1 MSLTDV
7 LKDQSTWTYNIMK
20 ASSNLGEVIRE
31 DAITSVNLA
40 VINDQ
45 STAQNLGLGTTSL
58 QGAKL
63 EIEFGGDWIWNYKG
77 SVLLVQAKK
86 LDVVNKFPYYTI
98 DINQMNTLIAT
109 TKNGYFGTSP
119 AIPFYVFYNSFADEN
134 PADFG
139 CTMIHA
145 TTLQSM
151 LVQTGQIN
159 QKTAQVSPSQ
169 MQTAG
174 WAPWWKIFT

>member
-1 MSLTDV
+1 MSLTDI

-45 STAQNLGLGTTSL
+45 SIAQNLGLGTTSL

-77 SVLLVQAKK
+77 SVLLIQAKK

-109 TKNGYFGTSP
+109 TKNGYFGSVP
-119 AIPFYVFYNSFADEN
+119 AIGLYVFYNSFKDEN
-134 PADFG
+134 PANYG

-145 TTLQSM
+145 ETLQSK

-159 QKTAQVSPSQ
+159 QKTAQVSPDQLAS
-169 MQTAG
+169 AG
-174 WAPWWKIFT
+174 WAPWWQIFA

>member
-7 LKDQSTWTYNIMK
+7 LKTQSTWTYNIMK

-45 STAQNLGLGTTSL
+45 STGQNLGLGTTSL

-77 SVLLVQAKK
+77 SVLLIQAKK
-86 LDVVNKFPYYTI
+86 LDVVNRFPFYTI

-109 TKNGYFGTSP
+109 TKNGYFGDSP
-119 AIPFYVFYNSFADEN
+119 AIGLYVFYNSFSDEN

-139 CTMIHA
+139 CTMINA
-145 TTLQSM
+145 TTLQTQ
-151 LVQTGQIN
+151 LTLTGQIN
-159 QKTAQVSPSQ
+159 QKTAQVSPTQ
-169 MQTAG
+169 MKTAG
-174 WAPWWKIFT
+174 WAPWWQIFA

>member
-45 STAQNLGLGTTSL
+45 SIAQNLGLGTTSL

-86 LDVVNKFPYYTI
+86 LDVVNKFPFYTI

-109 TKNGYFGTSP
+109 TKNGYFGDTP

-134 PADFG
+134 PANFG

-145 TTLQSM
+145 ITLQSM
-151 LVQTGQIN
+151 LAQTGQIN
-159 QKTAQVSPSQ
+159 QKTAQISPAQ
-169 MQTAG
+169 MKTAG
-174 WAPWWKIFT
+174 WAPWWQIFA